1 MDSQIN
7 NLKRRVERYK
17 EVLENTN
24 KYRETWEKELR
35 DSIRNQLKT
44 LADACGLSAV
54 VEVNEATK
62 NLGSVALNLGSVE
75 SGLVQLLSG
84 QIQRDLVKFNGSL
97 AYQQLFNGKIM
108 VSINYPQ
115 IEAYGQPMQPKVVAI
130 YRPEEL
136 KEPFF
141 IRHLE
146 EFVNEITQ
154 WEDFDDDQQ
163 TNTPIGFHSGVAPK
177 AEDAAQ

>member
-1 MDSQIN
+1 MEPQLN

-17 EVLENTN
+17 EILANTN
-24 KYRETWEKELR
+24 LYRETWHNELR
-35 DSIRNQLKT
+35 DGISKQLKN
-44 LADACGLSAV
+44 LADACGLNATI
-54 VEVNEATK
+54 EINEETK
-62 NLGSVALNLGSVE
+62 NLGMVILSLGSVE
-75 SGLVQLLSG
+75 SGMVQTLSG

-115 IEAYGQPMQPKVVAI
+115 IETYGQALPAKVIAI

-146 EFVNEITQ
+146 VFINEITQ

-163 TNTPIGFHSGVAPK
+163 ANPPIGFHSGVAPK
-177 AEDAAQ
+177 LEDASQ